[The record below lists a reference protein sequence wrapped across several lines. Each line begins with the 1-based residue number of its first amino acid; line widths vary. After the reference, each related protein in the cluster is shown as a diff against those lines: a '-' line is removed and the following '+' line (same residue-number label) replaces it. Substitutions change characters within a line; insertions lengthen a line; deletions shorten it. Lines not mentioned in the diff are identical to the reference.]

1 MCVYYNGYLLGTLV
15 DSMKLWLK
23 QNYKYLLFSLIITII
38 FAYPFLIKDFLP
50 LEHDT
55 LFHLS
60 RIEGLAQ
67 SFKDGVF
74 LPRIYPYKNMNFGYG
89 SPMFYSDFFLI
100 IPALLYNLGV
110 SVSICYV
117 FIVMVFTFL
126 SAYFAMKLGKIVT
139 NNNYAPYIAATL
151 YLFSNYRITDVY
163 VRSSLGEVMGF
174 AFLPIVLLGI
184 YYVLYT
190 DSKKWYYLAIGFTC
204 LALTHN
210 ITFVLACILFIFF
223 LVIRIKYWIHSKE
236 VIFSI
241 FKAFIVSVGC
251 CAFFIFPMLEQM
263 SSQKF
268 FLSYYTST
276 SSLADSS
283 VELWKYFANTTVFGY
298 GSHGYE
304 KDMSMLLNTGYFMM
318 IIPIIYLFRKKE
330 NKSPFI
336 LHCLI
341 LGYIFLLLPLDII
354 PWENMAMFG
363 LIQFTWRL
371 IMLATCC
378 LIIPASIALFDF
390 KVKPLLITG
399 ICCVLLLAEGIWHIY
414 PVLTRTTGIKFD
426 TAYSSL
432 IDGSIIDPFYSAFYV
447 RVELAGAD
455 YLSEGS
461 PDYREL
467 SKEVTDS
474 TSNIV
479 SSQMTRKGTNLRIEN
494 IQPNQSYILPIT
506 YYLGYQVYALDVQG
520 KIIGKVPTY
529 KASNTLVGFNAND
542 ATTYLCRYD
551 ETFIQKCSLTVSII
565 TVISLLA
572 FFVKKRITV
581 HKK

>member
-1 MCVYYNGYLLGTLV
+1 MYVYYNGYLLGTSV
-15 DSMKLWLK
+15 DNMKLWLK

-100 IPALLYNLGV
+100 IPALLYNLGISV
-110 SVSICYV
+110 SVCYV
-117 FIVMVFTFL
+117 FIIMVFTFL
-126 SAYFAMKLGKIVT
+126 SSYFAMKLCRVVT
-139 NNNYAPYIAATL
+139 NNNYAPYIAGTL

-174 AFLPIVLLGI
+174 AFLPLVLLGI

-190 DSKKWYYLAIGFTC
+190 DTKKWYYLAIGFTC

-223 LVIRIKYWIHSKE
+223 LIVRIKHWIHSKE
-236 VIFSI
+236 IIIAI

-251 CAFFIFPMLEQM
+251 SAFFIFPMLEQM
-263 SSQKF
+263 TSQNF
-268 FLSYYTST
+268 YLSYYTST

-298 GSHGYE
+298 GTHGYA
-304 KDMSMLLNTGYFMM
+304 KDMSMLLNPGYFMM
-318 IIPIIYLFRKKE
+318 IIPIVYLFRKKE
-330 NKSPFI
+330 NKNPFI
-336 LHCLI
+336 LHSLI
-341 LGYIFLLLPLDII
+341 LGYIFLLLPLDIF
-354 PWENMAMFG
+354 PWEYMVFFG

-390 KVKPLLITG
+390 KIKPLLIT
-399 ICCVLLLAEGIWHIY
+399 IVCCVLLIGEGVWHIY
-414 PVLTRTTGIKFD
+414 PVLTRTTGINYD
-426 TAYSSL
+426 TSYESL

-455 YLSEGS
+455 YLPEGS

-467 SKEVTDS
+467 SNEVTDS
-474 TSNIV
+474 LGNSV
-479 SSQMTRKGTNLRIEN
+479 SSSLTREGTNLLIEN
-494 IQPNQSYILPIT
+494 IKPNQSYILPIT
-506 YYLGYQVYALDVQG
+506 YYLGYQVYALDAQG
-520 KIIGKVPTY
+520 EIIDKVSTY
-529 KASNTLVGFNAND
+529 KANNTLVGFNAND

-551 ETFIQKCSLTVSII
+551 ETPIQKYSLYVSLVTGI
-565 TVISLLA
+565 TILFLLI
-572 FFVKKRITV
+572 KKKMNR
-581 HKK
+581 

>member
-1 MCVYYNGYLLGTLV
+1 MYVYYNGYLLGTSV
-15 DSMKLWLK
+15 DNMKLWLK

-100 IPALLYNLGV
+100 IPALLYNLGISV
-110 SVSICYV
+110 SVCYV
-117 FIVMVFTFL
+117 FIIMIFTFL
-126 SAYFAMKLGKIVT
+126 SSYFAMKLCRVVT
-139 NNNYAPYIAATL
+139 NNNYAPYIAGTL

-174 AFLPIVLLGI
+174 AFLPLVLLGI

-190 DSKKWYYLAIGFTC
+190 DTKKWYYLAIGFTC

-223 LVIRIKYWIHSKE
+223 LIVRIKHWIHSKE
-236 VIFSI
+236 IIIAI
-241 FKAFIVSVGC
+241 FKAFIVSLGC
-251 CAFFIFPMLEQM
+251 SAFFIFPMLEQM
-263 SSQKF
+263 TSQNF
-268 FLSYYTST
+268 YLSYYTST

-298 GSHGYE
+298 GTHGYA
-304 KDMSMLLNTGYFMM
+304 KDMSMLLNPGYFMM
-318 IIPIIYLFRKKE
+318 IIPIVYLFRKKE
-330 NKSPFI
+330 NKNPFI
-336 LHCLI
+336 LHSLI
-341 LGYIFLLLPLDII
+341 LGYIFLLLPLDIF
-354 PWENMAMFG
+354 PWEYMVFFG

-390 KVKPLLITG
+390 KIKPLLIT
-399 ICCVLLLAEGIWHIY
+399 IVCCVLLIGEGVWHIY
-414 PVLTRTTGIKFD
+414 PVLTRTTGINYD
-426 TAYSSL
+426 TSYESL

-455 YLSEGS
+455 YLPEGS

-467 SKEVTDS
+467 SNEVTDS
-474 TSNIV
+474 LGNSV
-479 SSQMTRKGTNLRIEN
+479 SSSLTREGTNLLIEN
-494 IQPNQSYILPIT
+494 IKPNQSYILPIT
-506 YYLGYQVYALDVQG
+506 YYLGYQVYALDAQG
-520 KIIGKVPTY
+520 EIIDKVSTY
-529 KASNTLVGFNAND
+529 KANNTLVGFNAND

-551 ETFIQKCSLTVSII
+551 ETPIQKYSLYVSLVTGI
-565 TVISLLA
+565 TILFLLI
-572 FFVKKRITV
+572 KKKMNR
-581 HKK
+581 

>member
-1 MCVYYNGYLLGTLV
+1 
-15 DSMKLWLK
+15 MKLWLK

-100 IPALLYNLGV
+100 IPALLYNLGISV
-110 SVSICYV
+110 SVCYV
-117 FIVMVFTFL
+117 FIIMVFTFL
-126 SAYFAMKLGKIVT
+126 SSYFAMKLCRVVT
-139 NNNYAPYIAATL
+139 NNNYAPYIAGTV

-174 AFLPIVLLGI
+174 AFLPLVLLGI

-190 DSKKWYYLAIGFTC
+190 DTKKWYYLVIGFTC

-210 ITFVLACILFIFF
+210 ITFILACILFIFF
-223 LVIRIKYWIHSKE
+223 LIVRIKHWIHSKE
-236 VIFSI
+236 IIIAI

-251 CAFFIFPMLEQM
+251 SAFFIFPMLEQM
-263 SSQKF
+263 TSQNF
-268 FLSYYTST
+268 YLSYYTST

-298 GSHGYE
+298 GTHGYA
-304 KDMSMLLNTGYFMM
+304 KDMSMLLNPGYFMM
-318 IIPIIYLFRKKE
+318 IIPIVYLFRKKE
-330 NKSPFI
+330 NKNPFI
-336 LHCLI
+336 LHSLI
-341 LGYIFLLLPLDII
+341 LGYIFLLLPLDIF
-354 PWENMAMFG
+354 PWEYMVFFG

-390 KVKPLLITG
+390 KIKPLLIT
-399 ICCVLLLAEGIWHIY
+399 IVCCVLLIGEGVWHIY
-414 PVLTRTTGIKFD
+414 PVLTRTTGINYD
-426 TAYSSL
+426 TSYASL

-455 YLSEGS
+455 YLPEGS

-467 SKEVTDS
+467 SNEVTDS
-474 TSNIV
+474 LGNSV
-479 SSQMTRKGTNLRIEN
+479 SSSLTREGTNLLIEN
-494 IQPNQSYILPIT
+494 IKPNQSYILPIT
-506 YYLGYQVYALDVQG
+506 YYLGYQVYALDAQG
-520 KIIGKVPTY
+520 EIIDKVPTY
-529 KASNTLVGFNAND
+529 KANNTLVGFNAND

-551 ETFIQKCSLTVSII
+551 ETPIQKYSLYVSLVTGI
-565 TVISLLA
+565 TILFLLI
-572 FFVKKRITV
+572 KKKMNR
-581 HKK
+581 

>member
-1 MCVYYNGYLLGTLV
+1 MYVYYNGYLLGTSV
-15 DSMKLWLK
+15 DNMKLWLK

-67 SFKDGVF
+67 SFKDGAF

-100 IPALLYNLGV
+100 IPALLYNLGISV
-110 SVSICYV
+110 SVCYV
-117 FIVMVFTFL
+117 FIIMVFTFL
-126 SAYFAMKLGKIVT
+126 SSYFAMKLCRVVT
-139 NNNYAPYIAATL
+139 NNNYAPYIAGTL

-174 AFLPIVLLGI
+174 AFLPLVLLGI

-190 DSKKWYYLAIGFTC
+190 DTKKWYYLAIGFTC

-223 LVIRIKYWIHSKE
+223 LIVRIKHWIHSKE
-236 VIFSI
+236 IIIAI

-251 CAFFIFPMLEQM
+251 SAFFIFPMLEQM
-263 SSQKF
+263 TSQNF
-268 FLSYYTST
+268 YLSYYTST

-298 GSHGYE
+298 GTHGYA
-304 KDMSMLLNTGYFMM
+304 KDMSMLLNPGYFMM
-318 IIPIIYLFRKKE
+318 IIPIVYLFRKKE
-330 NKSPFI
+330 NKNPFI
-336 LHCLI
+336 LHSLI
-341 LGYIFLLLPLDII
+341 LGYIFLLLPLDIF
-354 PWENMAMFG
+354 PWEYMVFFG

-390 KVKPLLITG
+390 KIKPLLIT
-399 ICCVLLLAEGIWHIY
+399 IVCCVLLIGEGVWHIY
-414 PVLTRTTGIKFD
+414 PVLTRTTGINYD
-426 TAYSSL
+426 TSYASL

-455 YLSEGS
+455 YLPEGS

-467 SKEVTDS
+467 SNEITDS
-474 TSNIV
+474 LGNSV
-479 SSQMTRKGTNLRIEN
+479 SSSLTREGTNLLIEN
-494 IQPNQSYILPIT
+494 IEPNQSYILPIT
-506 YYLGYQVYALDVQG
+506 YYLGYQVYALDAQG
-520 KIIGKVPTY
+520 EFIDKVPTY
-529 KASNTLVGFNAND
+529 KANNTLVGFNAND

-551 ETFIQKCSLTVSII
+551 ETPIQKYSLYVSLVTGI
-565 TVISLLA
+565 TILFLLI
-572 FFVKKRITV
+572 KKKMNR
-581 HKK
+581 

>member
-1 MCVYYNGYLLGTLV
+1 
-15 DSMKLWLK
+15 MKLWLK

-100 IPALLYNLGV
+100 IPALLYNLGISV
-110 SVSICYV
+110 SVCYV
-117 FIVMVFTFL
+117 FIIMVFTFL
-126 SAYFAMKLGKIVT
+126 SSYFAMKLCRVVT
-139 NNNYAPYIAATL
+139 NNNYAPYIAGTL

-174 AFLPIVLLGI
+174 AFLPLVLLGI

-190 DSKKWYYLAIGFTC
+190 DTKKWYYLAIGFTC

-223 LVIRIKYWIHSKE
+223 LIVRIKHWIHSKE
-236 VIFSI
+236 IIIAI
-241 FKAFIVSVGC
+241 FKAFIVSLGC
-251 CAFFIFPMLEQM
+251 SAFFIFPMLEQM
-263 SSQKF
+263 TSQNF
-268 FLSYYTST
+268 YLSYYTST

-298 GSHGYE
+298 GTHGYA
-304 KDMSMLLNTGYFMM
+304 KDMSMLLNPGYFMM
-318 IIPIIYLFRKKE
+318 IIPIVYLFRKKE
-330 NKSPFI
+330 NKNPFI
-336 LHCLI
+336 LHSLI
-341 LGYIFLLLPLDII
+341 LGYIFLLLPLDIF
-354 PWENMAMFG
+354 PWEYMVFFG

-390 KVKPLLITG
+390 KIKPLLIT
-399 ICCVLLLAEGIWHIY
+399 IVCCVLLIGEGVWHIY
-414 PVLTRTTGIKFD
+414 PVLTRTTGINYD
-426 TAYSSL
+426 TSYASL

-455 YLSEGS
+455 YLPEGS

-467 SKEVTDS
+467 SNEVTDS
-474 TSNIV
+474 LGNSV
-479 SSQMTRKGTNLRIEN
+479 SSSLTREGTNLLIEN
-494 IQPNQSYILPIT
+494 IKPNQSYILPIT
-506 YYLGYQVYALDVQG
+506 YYLGYQVYALDAQG
-520 KIIGKVPTY
+520 EIIDKVSTY
-529 KASNTLVGFNAND
+529 KANNTLVGFNAND

-551 ETFIQKCSLTVSII
+551 ETPIQKYSLYVSLVTGI
-565 TVISLLA
+565 TILFLLI
-572 FFVKKRITV
+572 KKKMNR
-581 HKK
+581 

>member
-1 MCVYYNGYLLGTLV
+1 
-15 DSMKLWLK
+15 MKLWLK

-100 IPALLYNLGV
+100 IPALLYNLGISV
-110 SVSICYV
+110 SVCYV
-117 FIVMVFTFL
+117 FIIMVFTFL
-126 SAYFAMKLGKIVT
+126 SSYFAMRLCRVVT
-139 NNNYAPYIAATL
+139 NNNYAPYIAGTL

-174 AFLPIVLLGI
+174 AFLPLVLLGI

-190 DSKKWYYLAIGFTC
+190 DTKKWYYLAIGFTC

-223 LVIRIKYWIHSKE
+223 LIVRIKHWIHSKE
-236 VIFSI
+236 IIIAI
-241 FKAFIVSVGC
+241 FKAFIVSLGC
-251 CAFFIFPMLEQM
+251 SAFFIFPMLEQM
-263 SSQKF
+263 TSQNF
-268 FLSYYTST
+268 YLSYYTST

-298 GSHGYE
+298 GTHGYA
-304 KDMSMLLNTGYFMM
+304 KDMSMLLNPGYFMM
-318 IIPIIYLFRKKE
+318 IIPIVYLFRKKE
-330 NKSPFI
+330 NKNPFI
-336 LHCLI
+336 LHSLI
-341 LGYIFLLLPLDII
+341 LGYIFLLLPLDIF
-354 PWENMAMFG
+354 PWEYMVFFG

-390 KVKPLLITG
+390 KIKPLLIT
-399 ICCVLLLAEGIWHIY
+399 IVCCVLLIGEGVWHIY
-414 PVLTRTTGIKFD
+414 PVLTRTTGINYDKPY
-426 TAYSSL
+426 ASL

-455 YLSEGS
+455 YLPEGS

-467 SKEVTDS
+467 SNEVTDS
-474 TSNIV
+474 LGNSV
-479 SSQMTRKGTNLRIEN
+479 SSSLTREGTNLLIEN
-494 IQPNQSYILPIT
+494 IKPNQSYILPIT
-506 YYLGYQVYALDVQG
+506 YYLGYQVYALDAQG
-520 KIIGKVPTY
+520 EIIDKVSTY
-529 KASNTLVGFNAND
+529 KANNTLVGFNAND

-551 ETFIQKCSLTVSII
+551 ETPIQKYSLYVSLVTGI
-565 TVISLLA
+565 TILFLLI
-572 FFVKKRITV
+572 KKKMNR
-581 HKK
+581 

>member
-1 MCVYYNGYLLGTLV
+1 
-15 DSMKLWLK
+15 MKLWLK

-100 IPALLYNLGV
+100 IPALLYNLGISV
-110 SVSICYV
+110 SVCYV
-117 FIVMVFTFL
+117 FIIMIFTFL
-126 SAYFAMKLGKIVT
+126 SSYFAMKLCRVVT
-139 NNNYAPYIAATL
+139 NNNYAPYIAGTL

-174 AFLPIVLLGI
+174 AFLPLVLLGI

-190 DSKKWYYLAIGFTC
+190 DTKKWYYLAIGFTC

-223 LVIRIKYWIHSKE
+223 LIVRIKHWIHSKE
-236 VIFSI
+236 IIIAI

-251 CAFFIFPMLEQM
+251 SAFFIFPMLEQM
-263 SSQKF
+263 TSQNF
-268 FLSYYTST
+268 YLSYYTST

-298 GSHGYE
+298 GTHGYA
-304 KDMSMLLNTGYFMM
+304 KDMSMLLNPGYFMM
-318 IIPIIYLFRKKE
+318 IIPIVYLFRKKE
-330 NKSPFI
+330 NKNPFI
-336 LHCLI
+336 LHSLI
-341 LGYIFLLLPLDII
+341 LGYIFLLLPLDIF
-354 PWENMAMFG
+354 PWEYMVFFG

-390 KVKPLLITG
+390 KIKPLLIT
-399 ICCVLLLAEGIWHIY
+399 IVCCVLLIGEGVWHIY
-414 PVLTRTTGIKFD
+414 PVLTRTTGINYD
-426 TAYSSL
+426 TSYASL

-455 YLSEGS
+455 YLPEGS

-467 SKEVTDS
+467 SNEVTDS
-474 TSNIV
+474 LGNSV
-479 SSQMTRKGTNLRIEN
+479 SSSLTREGTNLLIEN
-494 IQPNQSYILPIT
+494 IKPNQSYILPIT
-506 YYLGYQVYALDVQG
+506 YYLGYQVYALDAQG
-520 KIIGKVPTY
+520 EIIDKVSTY
-529 KASNTLVGFNAND
+529 KANNTLVGFNAND

-551 ETFIQKCSLTVSII
+551 ETPIQKYSLYVSLV
-565 TVISLLA
+565 TVITILFLLI
-572 FFVKKRITV
+572 KKKMNR
-581 HKK
+581 

>member
-1 MCVYYNGYLLGTLV
+1 
-15 DSMKLWLK
+15 MKLWLK

-100 IPALLYNLGV
+100 IPALLYNLGISV
-110 SVSICYV
+110 SVCYV
-117 FIVMVFTFL
+117 FIIMIFTFL
-126 SAYFAMKLGKIVT
+126 SSYFAMKLCRVVT
-139 NNNYAPYIAATL
+139 NNNYAPYIAGTL

-174 AFLPIVLLGI
+174 AFLPLVLLGI

-190 DSKKWYYLAIGFTC
+190 DTKKWYYLAIGFTC

-223 LVIRIKYWIHSKE
+223 LIVRIKHWIHSKE
-236 VIFSI
+236 IIIAI
-241 FKAFIVSVGC
+241 FKAFIVSLGC
-251 CAFFIFPMLEQM
+251 SAFFIFPMLEQM
-263 SSQKF
+263 TSQNF
-268 FLSYYTST
+268 YLSYYTST

-298 GSHGYE
+298 GTHGYA
-304 KDMSMLLNTGYFMM
+304 KDMSMLLNPGYFMM
-318 IIPIIYLFRKKE
+318 IIPIVYLFRKKE
-330 NKSPFI
+330 NKNPFI
-336 LHCLI
+336 LHSLI
-341 LGYIFLLLPLDII
+341 LGYIFLLLPLDIF
-354 PWENMAMFG
+354 PWEYMVFFG

-390 KVKPLLITG
+390 KIKPLLIT
-399 ICCVLLLAEGIWHIY
+399 IVCCVLLIGEGVWHIY
-414 PVLTRTTGIKFD
+414 PVLTRTTGINYD
-426 TAYSSL
+426 TSYASL

-455 YLSEGS
+455 YLPEGS

-467 SKEVTDS
+467 SNEVTDS
-474 TSNIV
+474 LGNSV
-479 SSQMTRKGTNLRIEN
+479 SSSLTQEGTNLLIEN
-494 IQPNQSYILPIT
+494 IKPNQSYILPIT
-506 YYLGYQVYALDVQG
+506 YYLGYQVYALDAQG
-520 KIIGKVPTY
+520 EIIDKVSTY
-529 KASNTLVGFNAND
+529 KANNTLVGFNAND

-551 ETFIQKCSLTVSII
+551 ETPIQKYSLYVSLVTGI
-565 TVISLLA
+565 TILFLLI
-572 FFVKKRITV
+572 KKKMNR
-581 HKK
+581 

>member
-1 MCVYYNGYLLGTLV
+1 PVMYVYYNGYLLGTSV
-15 DSMKLWLK
+15 DNMKLWLK

-100 IPALLYNLGV
+100 IPALLYNLGISV
-110 SVSICYV
+110 SVCYV
-117 FIVMVFTFL
+117 FIIMVFTFL
-126 SAYFAMKLGKIVT
+126 SSYFAMKLCRVVT
-139 NNNYAPYIAATL
+139 NNNYAPYIAGTV

-174 AFLPIVLLGI
+174 AFLPLVLLGI

-190 DSKKWYYLAIGFTC
+190 DTKKWYYLVIGFTC

-210 ITFVLACILFIFF
+210 ITFILACILFIFF
-223 LVIRIKYWIHSKE
+223 LIVRIKHWIHSKE
-236 VIFSI
+236 IIIAI

-251 CAFFIFPMLEQM
+251 SAFFIFPMLEQM
-263 SSQKF
+263 TSQNF
-268 FLSYYTST
+268 YLSYYTST

-298 GSHGYE
+298 GTHGYA
-304 KDMSMLLNTGYFMM
+304 KDMSMLLNPGYFMM
-318 IIPIIYLFRKKE
+318 IIPIVYLFRKKE
-330 NKSPFI
+330 NKNPFI
-336 LHCLI
+336 LHSLI
-341 LGYIFLLLPLDII
+341 LGYIFLLLPLDIF
-354 PWENMAMFG
+354 PWEYMVFFG

-371 IMLATCC
+371 IMLTTCC

-390 KVKPLLITG
+390 KIKPLLIT
-399 ICCVLLLAEGIWHIY
+399 IVCCVLLIGEGVWHIY
-414 PVLTRTTGIKFD
+414 PVLTRTTGINYD
-426 TAYSSL
+426 TSYASL

-455 YLSEGS
+455 YLPEGS

-467 SKEVTDS
+467 SNEVTDS
-474 TSNIV
+474 LGNSV
-479 SSQMTRKGTNLRIEN
+479 SSSLTREGTNLLIEN
-494 IQPNQSYILPIT
+494 IKPNQSYILPIT
-506 YYLGYQVYALDVQG
+506 YYLGYQVYALDAQG
-520 KIIGKVPTY
+520 EIIDKVPTY
-529 KASNTLVGFNAND
+529 KANNTLVGFNAND

-551 ETFIQKCSLTVSII
+551 ETPIQKYSLYVSLVTGI
-565 TVISLLA
+565 TILFLLI
-572 FFVKKRITV
+572 KKKMNR
-581 HKK
+581 

>member
-1 MCVYYNGYLLGTLV
+1 MYVYYNGYLLGTSV
-15 DSMKLWLK
+15 DNMKLWLK

-100 IPALLYNLGV
+100 IPALLYNLGI
-110 SVSICYV
+110 SVSGCYV
-117 FIVMVFTFL
+117 FIIMVFTFL
-126 SAYFAMKLGKIVT
+126 SSYFAMRLCRVVT
-139 NNNYAPYIAATL
+139 NNNYAPYIAGTL

-174 AFLPIVLLGI
+174 AFLPLVLLGI

-190 DSKKWYYLAIGFTC
+190 DTKKWYYLAIGFTC

-223 LVIRIKYWIHSKE
+223 LIVRIKHWIHSKE
-236 VIFSI
+236 IIIAI

-251 CAFFIFPMLEQM
+251 SAFFIFPMLEQM
-263 SSQKF
+263 TSQNF
-268 FLSYYTST
+268 YLSYYTST

-298 GSHGYE
+298 GTHGYA
-304 KDMSMLLNTGYFMM
+304 KDMSMLLNPGYFMM
-318 IIPIIYLFRKKE
+318 IIPIVYLFRKKE
-330 NKSPFI
+330 NKNPFI
-336 LHCLI
+336 LHSLI
-341 LGYIFLLLPLDII
+341 LGYIFLLLPLDIF
-354 PWENMAMFG
+354 PWEYMVFFG

-390 KVKPLLITG
+390 KIKPLLIT
-399 ICCVLLLAEGIWHIY
+399 IVCCVLLIGEGVWHIY
-414 PVLTRTTGIKFD
+414 PVLTRTTGINYD
-426 TAYSSL
+426 TSYASL

-455 YLSEGS
+455 YLPEGS

-467 SKEVTDS
+467 SNEVTDS
-474 TSNIV
+474 LGNSV
-479 SSQMTRKGTNLRIEN
+479 SSSLTREGTNLLIEN
-494 IQPNQSYILPIT
+494 IKPNQSYILPIT
-506 YYLGYQVYALDVQG
+506 YYLGYQVYALDAQG
-520 KIIGKVPTY
+520 EIIDKVSTY
-529 KASNTLVGFNAND
+529 KANNTLVGFNAND

-551 ETFIQKCSLTVSII
+551 ETPIQKYSLYVSLV
-565 TVISLLA
+565 TVITILFLLI
-572 FFVKKRITV
+572 KKKMNR
-581 HKK
+581 

>member
-1 MCVYYNGYLLGTLV
+1 MYVYYNGYLLGTSV
-15 DSMKLWLK
+15 DNMKLWLK

-100 IPALLYNLGV
+100 IPALLYNLGISV
-110 SVSICYV
+110 SVCYV
-117 FIVMVFTFL
+117 FIIMVFTFL
-126 SAYFAMKLGKIVT
+126 SSYFAMKLCRVVT
-139 NNNYAPYIAATL
+139 NNNYAPYIAGTL

-174 AFLPIVLLGI
+174 AFLPLVLLGI

-190 DSKKWYYLAIGFTC
+190 DTKKWYYLAIGFTC

-223 LVIRIKYWIHSKE
+223 LIVRIKHWIHSKE
-236 VIFSI
+236 IIIAI
-241 FKAFIVSVGC
+241 FKAFIVSLGC
-251 CAFFIFPMLEQM
+251 SAFFIFPMLEQM
-263 SSQKF
+263 TSQNF
-268 FLSYYTST
+268 YLSYYTST

-298 GSHGYE
+298 GTHGYA
-304 KDMSMLLNTGYFMM
+304 KDMSMLLNPGYFMM
-318 IIPIIYLFRKKE
+318 IIPIVYLFRKKE
-330 NKSPFI
+330 NKNPFI
-336 LHCLI
+336 LHSLI
-341 LGYIFLLLPLDII
+341 LGYIFLLLPLDIF
-354 PWENMAMFG
+354 PWEYMVFFG

-390 KVKPLLITG
+390 KIKPLLIT
-399 ICCVLLLAEGIWHIY
+399 IVCCVLLIGEGVWHIY
-414 PVLTRTTGIKFD
+414 PVLTRTTGINYD
-426 TAYSSL
+426 TSYASL

-455 YLSEGS
+455 YLPEGS

-467 SKEVTDS
+467 SNEVTDS
-474 TSNIV
+474 LGNSV
-479 SSQMTRKGTNLRIEN
+479 SSSLTREGTNLLIEN
-494 IQPNQSYILPIT
+494 IKPNQSYILPIT
-506 YYLGYQVYALDVQG
+506 YYLGYQVYALDAQG
-520 KIIGKVPTY
+520 EIIDKVSTY
-529 KASNTLVGFNAND
+529 KANNTLVGFNAND

-551 ETFIQKCSLTVSII
+551 ETPIQKYSLYVSLVTGI
-565 TVISLLA
+565 TILFLLI
-572 FFVKKRITV
+572 KKKMNR
-581 HKK
+581 

>member
-1 MCVYYNGYLLGTLV
+1 
-15 DSMKLWLK
+15 MKLWLK

-100 IPALLYNLGV
+100 IPALLYNLGISV
-110 SVSICYV
+110 SVCYV
-117 FIVMVFTFL
+117 FIIMVFTFL
-126 SAYFAMKLGKIVT
+126 SSYFAMKLCRVVT
-139 NNNYAPYIAATL
+139 NNNYSPYIAGTL

-174 AFLPIVLLGI
+174 AFLPLVLLGI

-190 DSKKWYYLAIGFTC
+190 DTKKWYYLAIGFTC

-223 LVIRIKYWIHSKE
+223 LIVRIKHWIHSKE
-236 VIFSI
+236 IIIAI
-241 FKAFIVSVGC
+241 FKAFIVSLGC
-251 CAFFIFPMLEQM
+251 SAFFIFPMLEQM
-263 SSQKF
+263 TSQNF
-268 FLSYYTST
+268 YLSYYTST

-298 GSHGYE
+298 GTHGYA
-304 KDMSMLLNTGYFMM
+304 KDMSMLLNPGYFMM
-318 IIPIIYLFRKKE
+318 IIPIVYLFRKKE
-330 NKSPFI
+330 NKNPFI
-336 LHCLI
+336 LHSLI
-341 LGYIFLLLPLDII
+341 LGYIFLLLPLDIF
-354 PWENMAMFG
+354 PWEYMVFFG

-390 KVKPLLITG
+390 KIKPLLIT
-399 ICCVLLLAEGIWHIY
+399 IVCCVLLIGEGVWHIY
-414 PVLTRTTGIKFD
+414 PVLTRTTGINYD
-426 TAYSSL
+426 TSYESL

-455 YLSEGS
+455 YLPEGS

-467 SKEVTDS
+467 SNEVTDS
-474 TSNIV
+474 LGNSV
-479 SSQMTRKGTNLRIEN
+479 SSSLTREGTNLLIEN
-494 IQPNQSYILPIT
+494 IKPNQSYILPIT
-506 YYLGYQVYALDVQG
+506 YYLGYQVYALDAQG
-520 KIIGKVPTY
+520 EIIDKVSTY
-529 KASNTLVGFNAND
+529 KANNTLVGFNAND

-551 ETFIQKCSLTVSII
+551 ETPIQKYSLYVSLVTGI
-565 TVISLLA
+565 TILFLLI
-572 FFVKKRITV
+572 KKKMNR
-581 HKK
+581 

>member
-1 MCVYYNGYLLGTLV
+1 
-15 DSMKLWLK
+15 MKLWLK

-100 IPALLYNLGV
+100 IPALLYNLGISV
-110 SVSICYV
+110 SVCYV
-117 FIVMVFTFL
+117 FIIMVFTFL
-126 SAYFAMKLGKIVT
+126 SSYFAMKLCRVVT
-139 NNNYAPYIAATL
+139 NNNYAPYIAGTL

-174 AFLPIVLLGI
+174 AFLPLVLLGI

-190 DSKKWYYLAIGFTC
+190 DTKKWYYLAIGFTC

-223 LVIRIKYWIHSKE
+223 LIVRIKHWIHSKE
-236 VIFSI
+236 IIIAI
-241 FKAFIVSVGC
+241 FKAFIVSLGC
-251 CAFFIFPMLEQM
+251 SAFFIFPMLEQM
-263 SSQKF
+263 TSQNF
-268 FLSYYTST
+268 YLSYYTST

-298 GSHGYE
+298 GTHGYA
-304 KDMSMLLNTGYFMM
+304 KDMSMLLNPGYFMM
-318 IIPIIYLFRKKE
+318 IIPIVYLFRKKE
-330 NKSPFI
+330 NKNPFI
-336 LHCLI
+336 LHSLI
-341 LGYIFLLLPLDII
+341 LGYIFLLLPLDIF
-354 PWENMAMFG
+354 PWEYMVFFG

-390 KVKPLLITG
+390 KIKPLLIT
-399 ICCVLLLAEGIWHIY
+399 IVCCVLLIGEGVWHIY
-414 PVLTRTTGIKFD
+414 PVLTRTTGINYDKPY
-426 TAYSSL
+426 ASL

-455 YLSEGS
+455 YLPEGS

-467 SKEVTDS
+467 SNEVTDS
-474 TSNIV
+474 LGNSV
-479 SSQMTRKGTNLRIEN
+479 SSSLTREGTNLLIEN
-494 IQPNQSYILPIT
+494 IKPNQSYILPIT
-506 YYLGYQVYALDVQG
+506 YYLGYQVYALDAQG
-520 KIIGKVPTY
+520 EIIDKVSTY
-529 KASNTLVGFNAND
+529 KANNTLVGFNAND

-551 ETFIQKCSLTVSII
+551 ETPIQKYSLYVSLVTGI
-565 TVISLLA
+565 TILFLLI
-572 FFVKKRITV
+572 KKKMNR
-581 HKK
+581 

>member
-1 MCVYYNGYLLGTLV
+1 MYVYYNGYLLGTSV
-15 DSMKLWLK
+15 DNMKLWLK

-100 IPALLYNLGV
+100 IPALLYNLGISV
-110 SVSICYV
+110 SVCYV
-117 FIVMVFTFL
+117 FIIMVFTFL
-126 SAYFAMKLGKIVT
+126 SSYFAMKLCRVVT
-139 NNNYAPYIAATL
+139 NNNYAPYIAGTL

-174 AFLPIVLLGI
+174 AFLPLVLLGI

-190 DSKKWYYLAIGFTC
+190 DTKKWYYLAIGFTC

-223 LVIRIKYWIHSKE
+223 LIVRIKHWIHSKE
-236 VIFSI
+236 IIIAI
-241 FKAFIVSVGC
+241 FKAFIVSLGC
-251 CAFFIFPMLEQM
+251 SAFFIFPMLEQM
-263 SSQKF
+263 TSQNF
-268 FLSYYTST
+268 YLSYYTST

-298 GSHGYE
+298 GTHGYA
-304 KDMSMLLNTGYFMM
+304 KDMSMLLNPGYFMM
-318 IIPIIYLFRKKE
+318 IIPIVYLFRKKE
-330 NKSPFI
+330 NKNPFI
-336 LHCLI
+336 LHSLI
-341 LGYIFLLLPLDII
+341 LGYIFLLLPLDIF
-354 PWENMAMFG
+354 PWEYMVFFG

-390 KVKPLLITG
+390 KIKPLLIT
-399 ICCVLLLAEGIWHIY
+399 IVCCVLLIGEGVWHIY
-414 PVLTRTTGIKFD
+414 PVLTRTTGINYDKPY
-426 TAYSSL
+426 ASL

-455 YLSEGS
+455 YLPEGS

-467 SKEVTDS
+467 SNEVTDS
-474 TSNIV
+474 LGNSV
-479 SSQMTRKGTNLRIEN
+479 SSSLTREGTNLLIEN
-494 IQPNQSYILPIT
+494 IKPNQSYILPIT
-506 YYLGYQVYALDVQG
+506 YYLGYQVYALDAQG
-520 KIIGKVPTY
+520 EIIDKVSTY
-529 KASNTLVGFNAND
+529 KANNTLVGFNAND

-551 ETFIQKCSLTVSII
+551 ETPIQKYSLYVSLVTGI
-565 TVISLLA
+565 TILFLLI
-572 FFVKKRITV
+572 KKKMNR
-581 HKK
+581 

>member
-1 MCVYYNGYLLGTLV
+1 
-15 DSMKLWLK
+15 MKLWLK

-100 IPALLYNLGV
+100 IPALLYNLGISV
-110 SVSICYV
+110 SVCYV
-117 FIVMVFTFL
+117 FIIMVFTFL
-126 SAYFAMKLGKIVT
+126 SSYFAMKLCRVVT
-139 NNNYAPYIAATL
+139 NNNYAPYIAGTV

-174 AFLPIVLLGI
+174 AFLPLVLLGI

-190 DSKKWYYLAIGFTC
+190 DTKKWYYLVIGFTC

-210 ITFVLACILFIFF
+210 ITFILACILFIFF
-223 LVIRIKYWIHSKE
+223 LIVRIKHWIHSKE
-236 VIFSI
+236 IIIAI

-251 CAFFIFPMLEQM
+251 SAFFIFPMLEQM
-263 SSQKF
+263 TSQNF
-268 FLSYYTST
+268 YLSYYTST

-298 GSHGYE
+298 GTHGYA
-304 KDMSMLLNTGYFMM
+304 KDMSMLLNPGYFMM
-318 IIPIIYLFRKKE
+318 IIPIVYLFRKKE
-330 NKSPFI
+330 NKNPFI
-336 LHCLI
+336 LHSLI
-341 LGYIFLLLPLDII
+341 LGYIFLLLPLDIF
-354 PWENMAMFG
+354 PWEYMVFFG

-371 IMLATCC
+371 IMLTTCC

-390 KVKPLLITG
+390 KIKPLLIT
-399 ICCVLLLAEGIWHIY
+399 IVCCVLLIGEGVWHIY
-414 PVLTRTTGIKFD
+414 PVLTRTTGINYD
-426 TAYSSL
+426 TSYASL

-455 YLSEGS
+455 YLPEGS

-467 SKEVTDS
+467 SNEVTDS
-474 TSNIV
+474 LGNSV
-479 SSQMTRKGTNLRIEN
+479 SSSLTREGTNLLIEN
-494 IQPNQSYILPIT
+494 IKPNQSYILPIT
-506 YYLGYQVYALDVQG
+506 YYLGYQVYALDAQG
-520 KIIGKVPTY
+520 EIIDKVPTY
-529 KASNTLVGFNAND
+529 KANNTLVGFNAND

-551 ETFIQKCSLTVSII
+551 ETPIQKYSLYVSLVTGI
-565 TVISLLA
+565 TILFLLI
-572 FFVKKRITV
+572 KKKMNR
-581 HKK
+581 

>member
-1 MCVYYNGYLLGTLV
+1 
-15 DSMKLWLK
+15 MKLWLK

-100 IPALLYNLGV
+100 IPALLYNLGISV
-110 SVSICYV
+110 SVCYV
-117 FIVMVFTFL
+117 FIIMVFTFL
-126 SAYFAMKLGKIVT
+126 SSYFAMKLCRVVT
-139 NNNYAPYIAATL
+139 NNNYAPYIAGTL

-174 AFLPIVLLGI
+174 AFLPLVLLGI

-190 DSKKWYYLAIGFTC
+190 DTKKWYYLAIGFTC

-223 LVIRIKYWIHSKE
+223 LIVRIKHWIHSKE
-236 VIFSI
+236 IIIAI
-241 FKAFIVSVGC
+241 FKAFIVSLGC
-251 CAFFIFPMLEQM
+251 SAFFIFPMLEQM
-263 SSQKF
+263 TSQNF
-268 FLSYYTST
+268 YLSYYTST

-298 GSHGYE
+298 GTHGYA
-304 KDMSMLLNTGYFMM
+304 KDMSMLLNPGYFMM
-318 IIPIIYLFRKKE
+318 IIPIVYLFRKKE
-330 NKSPFI
+330 NKNPFI
-336 LHCLI
+336 LHSLI
-341 LGYIFLLLPLDII
+341 LGYIFLLLPLDIF
-354 PWENMAMFG
+354 PWEYMVFFG

-390 KVKPLLITG
+390 KIKPLLIT
-399 ICCVLLLAEGIWHIY
+399 IVCCVLLIGEGVWHIY
-414 PVLTRTTGIKFD
+414 PVLTRTTGINYD
-426 TAYSSL
+426 TSYESL

-455 YLSEGS
+455 YLPEGS

-467 SKEVTDS
+467 SNEVTDS
-474 TSNIV
+474 LGNSV
-479 SSQMTRKGTNLRIEN
+479 SSSLTREGTNLLIEN
-494 IQPNQSYILPIT
+494 IKPNQSYILPIT
-506 YYLGYQVYALDVQG
+506 YYLGYQVYALDAQG
-520 KIIGKVPTY
+520 EIIDKVSTY
-529 KASNTLVGFNAND
+529 KANNTLVGFNAND

-551 ETFIQKCSLTVSII
+551 ETPIQKYSLYVSLVTGI
-565 TVISLLA
+565 TILFLLI
-572 FFVKKRITV
+572 KKKMNR
-581 HKK
+581 